1 MEGITLTPV
10 QRQILKFFKD
20 HPQAVE
26 TVRGI
31 STWLGR
37 EAEVVEQALEGLV
50 SRRWLA
56 LHETSVVRGY
66 ALTADARLLAQIREV
81 LETS

>member
-1 MEGITLTPV
+1 MSLTPV
-10 QRQILKFFKD
+10 QRQILKFFQE

-31 STWLGR
+31 ATWLGQ

-50 SRRWLA
+50 SRKWLA
-56 LHETSVVRGY
+56 LHETSAVRGY
-66 ALTADARLLAQIREV
+66 ALTADARFLTQIREA
-81 LETS
+81 LGAP